1 MIDFKSF
8 FDFTKLPTKIFVVT
22 ALCSAVFLFMPDNFT
37 KTLHFDKFKEYSG
50 YVGIVFV
57 FSTIFILV
65 NFIIWLY
72 QKIEYKINIKKV
84 KEELKKEL
92 LNLDH
97 REKAV
102 LREFAIQG
110 QNSVKMPFDDTVVSG
125 LIDKGIL
132 KFNKQL
138 GNSFIANGSMVS
150 LSISKYIDKII
161 TPEHLGL
168 SKTMTEDEKEIIY
181 ESRPKWT
188 SEWRY

>member
-22 ALCSAVFLFMPDNFT
+22 ALGSATFLFMPDDFT
-37 KTLHFDKFKEYSG
+37 KNLHFDKFIEYSG

-72 QKIEYKINIKKV
+72 QKIEYKINVKKV
-84 KEELKKEL
+84 KEVLKKEL

-102 LREFAIQG
+102 LREFAIQA
-110 QNSVKMPFDDTVVSG
+110 QNSIKMPYDDTIVSG

-132 KFNKQL
+132 KYNMQL
-138 GNSFIANGSMVS
+138 GNSFVVNGNNVS
-150 LSISKYIDKII
+150 LSLSKYIQEVI

-168 SKTMTEDEKEIIY
+168 SINMTEDEKEYIQQL
-181 ESRPKWT
+181 RPEWT
-188 SEWRY
+188 RYRWY

>member
-22 ALCSAVFLFMPDNFT
+22 ALGSATFLFMPDDFT
-37 KTLHFDKFKEYSG
+37 KTLHFDKFIEYSG

-72 QKIEYKINIKKV
+72 QKIEYKINVKKV
-84 KEELKKEL
+84 KEELEKEL

-102 LREFAIQG
+102 LREFAIQA
-110 QNSVKMPFDDTVVSG
+110 QNSIKMPYDDTTVSG

-132 KFNKQL
+132 KYNMQL
-138 GNSFIANGSMVS
+138 GNSFVVNGNNVS
-150 LSISKYIDKII
+150 LSLSKYIQEVI
-161 TPEHLGL
+161 TPEHLDL
-168 SKTMTEDEKEIIY
+168 SINMTEDEKEYIQQL
-181 ESRPKWT
+181 RPEWT
-188 SEWRY
+188 KNRWY

>member
-22 ALCSAVFLFMPDNFT
+22 ALGSATFLFMPDDFT
-37 KTLHFDKFKEYSG
+37 KTLHFDKFIEYSG

-72 QKIEYKINIKKV
+72 QKIEYAIMVKKV

-92 LNLDH
+92 VNIDH

-102 LREFAIQG
+102 LREFYIQG
-110 QNSVKMPFDDTVVSG
+110 QNSIKMPYDDTTVSG

-132 KFNKQL
+132 KYNMQL
-138 GNSFIANGSMVS
+138 GNSFVVNGNNAS
-150 LSISKYIDKII
+150 LSLSKYIQEVI
-161 TPEHLGL
+161 TSEHLGL
-168 SKTMTEDEKEIIY
+168 SKTMTEEEIENIR
-181 ESRPKWT
+181 ELRP
-188 SEWRY
+188 EWSKNRWY

>member
-22 ALCSAVFLFMPDNFT
+22 ALGSATFLFMPDDFT
-37 KTLHFDKFKEYSG
+37 KTLHFDKFTEYSG

-72 QKIEYKINIKKV
+72 QKIEYKINVKKV

-110 QNSVKMPFDDTVVSG
+110 QNSIKMPYDDTIVSG
-125 LIDKGIL
+125 LIDRGIL
-132 KFNKQL
+132 RYNRQL
-138 GNSFIANGSMVS
+138 GNSFVAKGNKVS
-150 LSISKYIDKII
+150 LSLSKYIQEVI
-161 TPEHLGL
+161 TPEHLDI
-168 SKTMTEDEKEIIY
+168 SMKMTEDEKVQIQQL
-181 ESRPKWT
+181 RPEWT
-188 SEWRY
+188 SERWY

>member
-22 ALCSAVFLFMPDNFT
+22 ALCSSVFLFMPDNFT

-57 FSTIFILV
+57 FSNIFILV

-72 QKIEYKINIKKV
+72 QKIEYKINVKKV

-97 REKAV
+97 REKV
-102 LREFAIQG
+102 YIQQLR
-110 QNSVKMPFDDTVVSG
+110 
-125 LIDKGIL
+125 
-132 KFNKQL
+132 
-138 GNSFIANGSMVS
+138 
-150 LSISKYIDKII
+150 
-161 TPEHLGL
+161 PE
-168 SKTMTEDEKEIIY
+168 
-181 ESRPKWT
+181 WT
-188 SEWRY
+188 TDRWY

>member
-22 ALCSAVFLFMPDNFT
+22 SIASGIYLFTPERFI
-37 KTLHFDKFKEYSG
+37 KTLHLNKFEAYAG
-50 YVGIVFV
+50 YVGIAFV
-57 FSTIFILV
+57 FSTILV
-65 NFIIWLY
+65 TINFTIWVY
-72 QKIEYKINIKKV
+72 EKIDYKFRVKK
-84 KEELKKEL
+84 LKNEFKLALES
-92 LNLDH
+92 LDPK
-97 REKAV
+97 EKAV

-132 KFNKQL
+132 RFNKQL

-150 LSISKYIDKII
+150 LSISKYIDEII

-168 SKTMTEDEKEIIY
+168 SKTMTEEEKYIIR
-181 ESRPKWT
+181 ENRPVWT